1 MNKILWKNLIV
12 NKRKRFN
19 TISDTKSNTVHLK
32 YTTLLSLQQQNQD
45 MSLLLLQG
53 LDCLTLVSLDLLILY
68 NELVMLSF
76 PSFPFIVLFLQVF
89 WSKFAVLFKFF
100 SKKTNHFLT
109 KPSTLIS
116 SPVSLSLASY
126 VFISLEIFP
135 FIFFLFLELSYF
147 RFRYHA
153 VFFKYLLQFYVHFLQ
168 FSLLGL
174 QEVATFDFSSCF
186 WLVPFHEGSKMISK
200 TSRRYCKFFAVF

>member
-1 MNKILWKNLIV
+1 M

-76 PSFPFIVLFLQVF
+76 PSFAFIVLFLQVF
-89 WSKFAVLFKFF
+89 WSNVAIVLKFL
-100 SKKTNHFLT
+100 SKKSNRFLA
-109 KPSTLIS
+109 KPSTSFL
-116 SPVSLSLASY
+116 SPASLSSCPLHFHVSPNLSIAFFAYFLS
-126 VFISLEIFP
+126 
-135 FIFFLFLELSYF
+135 FLFIVFEIRLSF
-147 RFRYHA
+147 LRICFSSTFT
-153 VFFKYLLQFYVHFLQ
+153 FFK
-168 FSLLGL
+168 SL
-174 QEVATFDFSSCF
+174 C
-186 WLVPFHEGSKMISK
+186 
-200 TSRRYCKFFAVF
+200 